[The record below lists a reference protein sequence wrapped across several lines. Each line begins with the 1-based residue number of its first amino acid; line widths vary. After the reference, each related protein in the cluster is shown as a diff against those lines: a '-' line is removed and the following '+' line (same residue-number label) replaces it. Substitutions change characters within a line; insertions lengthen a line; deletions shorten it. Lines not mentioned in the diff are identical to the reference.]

1 MTTTSAPL
9 ALSFYR
15 KPKPYK
21 AVWVSVSVVAHA
33 VLLGAVIYMV
43 PAPLPVP
50 SVSADRTIFVDIE
63 PVTLPREIPARVI
76 QPESR
81 TYDSPPRAITGP
93 DRPVPRIVQ
102 QRPDTAGSN
111 AQASGPASE
120 TAADAS
126 DGRWTYTPEST
137 ASGVARS
144 LRTSPI
150 GCAYPERLSEGERAL
165 CNERSTDRA
174 VRALE
179 KVPRITGTGDAR
191 RDSRFE
197 AQGRAREN
205 TYNYRRRPITN
216 DETGNGRPTD
226 TPGSNFG
233 IGPSGRHLDPST
245 QPDAYGPIQTYRRDG
260 RPEERNVT
268 TPR

>member
-1 MTTTSAPL
+1 
-9 ALSFYR
+9 
-15 KPKPYK
+15 
-21 AVWVSVSVVAHA
+21 
-33 VLLGAVIYMV
+33 MV

-50 SVSADRTIFVDIE
+50 TTPQDRTIFVDIE
-63 PVTLPREIPARVI
+63 RVTLPREVPARVA
-76 QPESR
+76 QPEDSAS
-81 TYDSPPRAITGP
+81 DSPPRAFSGP
-93 DRPVPRIVQ
+93 DRPVPRIVP
-102 QRPDTAGSN
+102 QRSDAAAT
-111 AQASGPASE
+111 AQAAGPASVSANE
-120 TAADAS
+120 ST

-150 GCAYPERLSEGERAL
+150 GCAYPERLSEGERAV

-174 VRALE
+174 VKTLE
-179 KVPRITGTGDAR
+179 NLQRIPGTGDAR
-191 RDSRFE
+191 RDARFE
-197 AQGRAREN
+197 AQGRARTN
-205 TYNYRRRPITN
+205 TYNFRRRPITN